1 MQIQVS
7 AGGIDGREE
16 LPAHVETEVR
26 AALGWFGRR
35 ITRVDRAPARRER
48 TTRGVHDDKRCVM
61 EARLRHRQPVAVTHQ
76 AASESYAVGGAA
88 DKLKNLIE
96 RIVGRLRRR

>member
-1 MQIQVS
+1 MQIHVS

-16 LPAHVETEVR
+16 LTAHVETEVR

-35 ITRVDRAPARRER
+35 ITRVTVHVRDVNRHKGGAR
-48 TTRGVHDDKRCVM
+48 DKRCVM

-76 AASESYAVGGAA
+76 AGSESYAVGGAA